1 LKKKEYIRMVKQFIK
16 KNNGKYIRLD
26 LKKIMMTQIPK
37 IVIELELSAMSHN
50 TSLDKMK
57 ESQVQFLVAIKMVNY
72 MKSTYDL
79 DKESTIKALEAIE
92 KTL

>member
-1 LKKKEYIRMVKQFIK
+1 MVKQFIK

>member
-1 LKKKEYIRMVKQFIK
+1 MVKQFIK
-16 KNNGKYIRLD
+16 KNNGIYIRLD